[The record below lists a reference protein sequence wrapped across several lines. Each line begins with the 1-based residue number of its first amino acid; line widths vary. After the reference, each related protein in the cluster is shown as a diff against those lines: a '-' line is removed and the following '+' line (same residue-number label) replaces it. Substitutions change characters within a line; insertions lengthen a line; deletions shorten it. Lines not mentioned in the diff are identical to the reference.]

1 MEKKSQAQ
9 WAIAKVLREAREA
22 SGMTQVQLA
31 DFAEL
36 SLSFISAVERGAMGM
51 GLSTFF
57 QISTVLHVS
66 PTELMRRI
74 EAEILRGPQQP
85 VHKQGRPARRKKP
98 QKVFLESFSQETAAR
113 L

>member
-31 DFAEL
+31 DFAGL

-51 GLSTFF
+51 GLITFF
-57 QISTVLHVS
+57 QIAAVVNVS
-66 PTELMRRI
+66 PTELVRRI
-74 EAEILRGPQQP
+74 EAEIMRGPQKPEQ
-85 VHKQGRPARRKKP
+85 KQGRPATRKKKS
-98 QKVFLESFSQETAAR
+98 QFFLESVSKGKSAR